1 MPRRKVPPNLFS
13 YSSAVNACGTSLEW
27 QTALCVMESSPPGRV
42 SFGAAVAAC
51 AGAAAWAPAMS
62 LLRGMAA
69 AELTPGAVEAGSR
82 VGTAAFAVRSACG
95 RDAAIHFLSDM
106 ATLWRQRCEGLS
118 LGPADTEGAVDVP
131 LLTLEV
137 DGLTSRSEVNL
148 DVGREARTEY
158 KVLGRF
164 QAPHASDQADDREL
178 MLLSAHPITGRTH
191 QIRVHMAH
199 LGRPLIG
206 DRTYGRRKDS
216 LLQCPRLFLHCS
228 RIRRWAAEVFLDDP
242 LPPAAMWGPA
252 TGQTSAPMP
261 RYLLHLPMLWHRCDA
276 WTVPP
281 RGSDDRDFGIRNAAL
296 GPQSATRSVHPKQHA
311 PIWRRCGR
319 LVGGRLPAV
328 GARAWALLREV
339 RDAALRPDLA
349 MYSAVAT
356 ACDSAHQCWN
366 VNQVESCLGA
376 FRPCQ
381 DGGLQG
387 KPQWR
392 PKRPAAAVAAMP
404 KAPKYSDSF
413 IPPGCDD
420 GEEYE
425 DSTRYEDAM
434 TRGHWVPP
442 RLRGRNES
450 LIEAVNDWH
459 FAMLNDSHRNQF
471 YWDALAAVVQGKRVI
486 DIGSGSG
493 LLSLMAAKLGASSV
507 VAVELAAMDSALEH
521 VKEEVQGAIM
531 TWRQAGILIFTFA
544 APSAVM
550 AVPFAIANAGFIGG
564 IVICMV
570 ITGASIAGSNML
582 LQIKLRYPDCETFGD
597 LGFKVYGRPGEVF
610 GNLTLGHDIW
620 YVLMIQLGNFCLFM
634 PCALRFCGDALQSI
648 GSIGPLGACSD
659 YYVWLVALF
668 CLMTTQVRR
677 LSNANI
683 FAQISLV
690 CTFGMIACMLAA
702 VFLYDID
709 DKIPAH
715 LVGNPETDLNMMVVR
730 LASGCTISAWSYV
743 PAFLA
748 VELSACMETP
758 ADFKKSLLFA
768 GGLNVLIFSV
778 VGSIVVVRWGYE
790 VGEVISITAGVGAW
804 VPGTAVNTIFSCFK
818 LGGNFVSYMLDTV
831 PLCRFCQR
839 SWAPSFRDTW
849 SVFDVMRYLGYTL
862 PTFILALILA
872 TFVPSIG
879 TLLDF
884 VTALTTP
891 WVTQIYP
898 ALLYWRF
905 LRDSEN
911 DAKSRKSS
919 QASRS
924 IMQEKAAVLFVLLVG
939 YVCFVMCSVKA
950 VGYLAIDDLRPKFQI
965 GCSGWASK
973 DMAELARLNAERNGQ
988 ETRESL
994 DECHDPSRGHLSGPI
1009 EMAFR
1014 SLVVVPRSHTD
1025 GTFQRLD
1032 GSLGSTAK
1040 TAVRNPS
1047 LVSRAVQL
1055 DPRPRPSHPHESAL
1069 VVWDSRTVHQ
1079 GHTSSTLPTSARA
1092 PVWDPPVFAPKF
1104 FNTGDNWR
1112 AFLKEEGYAV
1122 LSDILPGDAVAEAL
1136 KLLLEDLQMLSPELR
1151 SLDEVREH
1159 HLPRSAAANDLRS
1172 GAGLCH
1178 GNFAWF
1184 LRCRP
1189 EVTRLFEAMFELP
1202 EGAPLIGSVDVVAL
1216 APPGSSKTAGK
1227 QWLHLDYTPPQG
1239 TIWQACLQL
1248 FPRTEKLGSRWER
1261 IALMICKAPAA
1272 WAAPSVPRML
1282 LAACVTGS
1290 ASRAT
1295 AGVTLGKLHREARET
1310 LAARLLPELTVA
1322 PQASAQASPPQS
1334 DVDRLRLLTAQA
1346 SHVEFPSK

>member
-1 MPRRKVPPNLFS
+1 MGK
-13 YSSAVNACGTSLEW
+13 A
-27 QTALCVMESSPPGRV
+27 
-42 SFGAAVAAC
+42 
-51 AGAAAWAPAMS
+51 
-62 LLRGMAA
+62 
-69 AELTPGAVEAGSR
+69 
-82 VGTAAFAVRSACG
+82 
-95 RDAAIHFLSDM
+95 
-106 ATLWRQRCEGLS
+106 
-118 LGPADTEGAVDVP
+118 
-131 LLTLEV
+131 
-137 DGLTSRSEVNL
+137 
-148 DVGREARTEY
+148 
-158 KVLGRF
+158 K
-164 QAPHASDQADDREL
+164 
-178 MLLSAHPITGRTH
+178 
-191 QIRVHMAH
+191 
-199 LGRPLIG
+199 
-206 DRTYGRRKDS
+206 
-216 LLQCPRLFLHCS
+216 
-228 RIRRWAAEVFLDDP
+228 
-242 LPPAAMWGPA
+242 
-252 TGQTSAPMP
+252 
-261 RYLLHLPMLWHRCDA
+261 
-276 WTVPP
+276 
-281 RGSDDRDFGIRNAAL
+281 
-296 GPQSATRSVHPKQHA
+296 PQK
-311 PIWRRCGR
+311 
-319 LVGGRLPAV
+319 
-328 GARAWALLREV
+328 E
-339 RDAALRPDLA
+339 
-349 MYSAVAT
+349 
-356 ACDSAHQCWN
+356 
-366 VNQVESCLGA
+366 
-376 FRPCQ
+376 
-381 DGGLQG
+381 G

-442 RLRGRNES
+442 RLKGRNES

-507 VAVELAAMDSALEH
+507 VAVELAAMDSAPDYAG
-521 VKEEVQGAIM
+521 EEVPGTLM

-570 ITGASIAGSNML
+570 ITGASIAGANML
-582 LQIKLRYPDCETFGD
+582 LQIKLCYPDCETFGD
-597 LGFKVYGRPGEVF
+597 LGFKVFGRPGEVF
-610 GNLTLGHDIW
+610 GNLNLGPK
-620 YVLMIQLGNFCLFM
+620 VVQKPRIQLGNFCLFM
-634 PCALRFCGDALQSI
+634 PCALRFCGDALQGI
-648 GSIGPLGACSD
+648 GSIGPLGSCSD

-668 CLMTTQVRR
+668 CLLTTQVRR

-690 CTFGMIACMLAA
+690 CTFGMIGCMLAA

-709 DKIPAH
+709 DKISAR
-715 LVGNPETDLNMMVVR
+715 LVGNPETDLNMMAVR

-758 ADFKKSLLFA
+758 KDFKKSLVFA
-768 GGLNVLIFSV
+768 GGLNVLVFSI
-778 VGSIVVVRWGYE
+778 VGSIVVARWGYE
-790 VGEVISITAGVGAW
+790 VGEVISITGGVGAW
-804 VPGTAVNTIFSCFK
+804 VPGTALNTIFSCFK

-839 SWAPSFRDTW
+839 SWAPSFKDTW
-849 SVFDVMRYLGYTL
+849 SVSDVMRYLGYTL

-872 TFVPSIG
+872 TFIPSIG

-905 LRDSEN
+905 LRDSDDR
-911 DAKSRKSS
+911 DAKSGKSS

-924 IMQEKAAVLFVLLVG
+924 MMQEKAVGLFVLLVG
-939 YVCFVMCSVKA
+939 YVSFVMCSVKA
-950 VGYLAIDDLRPKFQI
+950 VGYLAIEDLRPNFQI

-988 ETRESL
+988 EEKIK
-994 DECHDPSRGHLSGPI
+994 HL
-1009 EMAFR
+1009 
-1014 SLVVVPRSHTD
+1014 
-1025 GTFQRLD
+1025 
-1032 GSLGSTAK
+1032 
-1040 TAVRNPS
+1040 
-1047 LVSRAVQL
+1047 AVQL
-1055 DPRPRPSHPHESAL
+1055 DPEKPSAPSSCRDLLLSSLSRL
-1069 VVWDSRTVHQ
+1069 V
-1079 GHTSSTLPTSARA
+1079 
-1092 PVWDPPVFAPKF
+1092 PKF
-1104 FNTGDNWR
+1104 FSTGDNWR

-1172 GAGLCH
+1172 SAGLCH

-1189 EVTRLFEAMFELP
+1189 EVTRLFEAMFDLP
-1202 EGAPLIGSVDVVAL
+1202 EDAPLIGSVDVVAL

-1295 AGVTLGKLHREARET
+1295 AGVTLGKLHREAKEA

-1322 PQASAQASPPQS
+1322 PQASVQAAGHAES
-1334 DVDRLRLLTAQA
+1334 DVDRLRLLTAQEAARRYPAERLRALLPPGRARYVSPECVFPKGAHNPTKQRAARPRA
-1346 SHVEFPSK
+1346 SALASARVEVRPPPTGRFMSLLRPAPASDLALSGGTERMELEKRSQAKDARLSSCKRSLVEDPDEESLMSLLLKRRRLGCDVSNVIIV